1 MTQENIFY
9 TGMGYLQMFLQ
20 RGAAATC
27 MMFLLLTSMVT
38 RAQELNCI
46 VNINSTQ
53 IQTSDRGIFDDM
65 KVSIEQFMNG
75 RKWTSDAFR
84 NHEKINCSMLITITK
99 MPAIG
104 NFSASVQIQ
113 SARPVFNSNYSSLV
127 FNFADRDW
135 EFEYIESLPLE
146 YNDNAFTSNLTS
158 MLAFYAYVILG
169 FDYDTFSE
177 LGGTTYFQRA
187 LTVVNNAQQSPR
199 PGWQQLGSNRNRYWL
214 IESIINPQMQEL
226 RKAMYTYHRMGLDT
240 FDKDPDNSRRI
251 ILTGL
256 KEIQKI
262 REINPNSILI
272 VGFLDAKSK
281 EVANIFSDGN
291 IQTRR
296 EAYDVITTIDPTNN
310 ALYSK
315 ILEN

>member
-1 MTQENIFY
+1 MTKALIR
-9 TGMGYLQMFLQ
+9 TGI
-20 RGAAATC
+20 
-27 MMFLLLTSMVT
+27 LLLLIVAPFAG

-46 VNINSTQ
+46 VSINSSQ
-53 IQTSDRGIFDDM
+53 VQTSDRGIFDDM
-65 KVSIEQFMNG
+65 KVAIEQFMNG
-75 RKWTSDAFR
+75 RKWTGDSFKS
-84 NHEKINCSMLITITK
+84 HEKINCTLLITITK

-104 NFSASVQIQ
+104 NFTASVQVQ
-113 SARPVFNSNYSSLV
+113 SARPVFNSNYSSLI

-177 LGGTTYFQRA
+177 LGGTTYFQKA
-187 LTVVNNAQQSPR
+187 LNVVNNAQQSLR

-214 IESIINPQMQEL
+214 IENIINPQMQEL
-226 RKAMYTYHRMGLDT
+226 RKAMYSYHRLGLDT
-240 FDKDPDNSRRI
+240 FDQDPDKSRQV
-251 ILTGL
+251 ILGGL

-262 REINPNSILI
+262 RDINPNSILI

-291 IQTRR
+291 IQIRR
-296 EAYDVITTIDPTNN
+296 EAYDVITAIDPTNN
-310 ALYSK
+310 TLYAK
-315 ILEN
+315 ILQN